1 MTNNPMQ
8 KKRIVLIASIAAVL
22 VLIMGVLLLRGSFS
36 EPSREEL
43 GLGSQSATD
52 QQGDKWTLDL
62 IKGQPVSSFADSS
75 AKPGPP
81 LLVKTD
87 VQISGRDVSIGLI
100 VQGQAGE
107 LYVPGVQKNGQWQPE
122 PGLKVID
129 EAGKILA
136 TGKFKYG

>member
-1 MTNNPMQ
+1 MADNPAQ
-8 KKRIVLIASIAAVL
+8 KKKVVLLASGVVVL
-22 VLIMGVLLLRGSFS
+22 VVVVGVLLSGFFS

-43 GLGSQSATD
+43 GLGSQSASD
-52 QQGDKWTLDL
+52 QNGDKWVLDL

-107 LYVPGVQKNGQWQPE
+107 TYVPGVQKNGQWQPE
-122 PGLKVID
+122 PGLKILD

>member
-1 MTNNPMQ
+1 MANNTFRQ
-8 KKRIVLIASIAAVL
+8 KRIVLIASVAAVL
-22 VLIMGVLLLRGSFS
+22 VLIIGALFLRSTFS
-36 EPSREEL
+36 QPSREEL
-43 GLGSQSATD
+43 GLGNQSATD
-52 QQGDKWTLDL
+52 QSGDKWTLEL
-62 IKGQPVSSFADSS
+62 IKGQPVSSFTDSN

-81 LLVKTD
+81 LVVKTD

-107 LYVPGVQKNGQWQPE
+107 LYVPGVQKNGQWLPE
-122 PGLKVID
+122 PGLKIID

>member
-1 MTNNPMQ
+1 MQ
-8 KKRIVLIASIAAVL
+8 KKRITVIASVAAVS
-22 VLIMGVLLLRGSFS
+22 VVVIGVLLSGSFS
-36 EPSREEL
+36 DPSREEL
-43 GLGSQSATD
+43 GLGPQSATD
-52 QQGDKWTLDL
+52 QSGDKWVLEL

-122 PGLKVID
+122 PGLKIVD
-129 EAGKILA
+129 ETGKTLA

>member
-8 KKRIVLIASIAAVL
+8 KKKNVLIAVAAVL
-22 VLIMGVLLLRGSFS
+22 VVIVGALLLRSSFS
-36 EPSREEL
+36 DPSREDL

-52 QQGDKWTLDL
+52 QNGDKWTLEL
-62 IKGQPVSSFADSS
+62 IKGQPASSFADSS

-107 LYVPGVQKNGQWQPE
+107 TYVPGVQKNGQWQPE
-122 PGLKVID
+122 PGLKIVD
-129 EAGKILA
+129 EAGKTLT

>member
-1 MTNNPMQ
+1 MTDNPMQ
-8 KKRIVLIASIAAVL
+8 KKKNVLIASVVAVL
-22 VLIMGVLLLRGSFS
+22 VVIMGVLLLRGSS
-36 EPSREEL
+36 NPSREEL
-43 GLGSQSATD
+43 GLGLQSATD
-52 QQGDKWTLDL
+52 QSGDKWILEL
-62 IKGQPVSSFADSS
+62 IKGQPASSFADSS

>member
-1 MTNNPMQ
+1 MAGNPIQ
-8 KKRIVLIASIAAVL
+8 RKKIVLIASVAAV
-22 VLIMGVLLLRGSFS
+22 VLIIGALLLRSSFS

-43 GLGSQSATD
+43 GLSSQSATD
-52 QQGDKWTLDL
+52 QNGDKWTLEL

-87 VQISGRDVSIGLI
+87 VQISGRDVSIGLL

-107 LYVPGVQKNGQWQPE
+107 LYVPGAQKNGQLQPE
-122 PGLKVID
+122 PGLKIIN
-129 EAGKILA
+129 ETGKILA

>member
-1 MTNNPMQ
+1 MMNNPMQ
-8 KKRIVLIASIAAVL
+8 KKRNVLITSVAAVL
-22 VLIMGVLLLRGSFS
+22 VVIIGWLLLRGSFS

-52 QQGDKWTLDL
+52 QNGDKWALEL

-107 LYVPGVQKNGQWQPE
+107 LYVPGVQKNGQWLPE
-122 PGLKVID
+122 PGLKIVD
-129 EAGKILA
+129 EADKILA